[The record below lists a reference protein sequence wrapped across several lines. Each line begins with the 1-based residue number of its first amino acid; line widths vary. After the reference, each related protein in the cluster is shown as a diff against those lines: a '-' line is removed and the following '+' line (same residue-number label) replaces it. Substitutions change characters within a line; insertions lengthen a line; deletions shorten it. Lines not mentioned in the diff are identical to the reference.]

1 MVKFKKIIGIALFL
15 SFCNANA
22 SANFQSLGNGWNA
35 LTKQSDP
42 FDSSKVEI
50 MQIYKGSFI
59 FRCNEMNMKAPSYG
73 FESLS
78 FSANLKYVVDTN
90 APVDKKGGYST
101 YLGGSDLV
109 TDDRYYYF
117 KLSESDLKAFK
128 KGNVVKV
135 AGKYSSSGWFTKSLN
150 LIGFTKAYNKMCN

>member
-1 MVKFKKIIGIALFL
+1 MKFKKIIGVALFL
-15 SFCNANA
+15 SLGSANA
-22 SANFQSLGNGWNA
+22 STNFQDLGNGWKA

-50 MQIYKGSFI
+50 IQIYKDSFI
-59 FRCNEMNMKAPSYG
+59 FRCNEMNMESPSYG

-78 FSANLKYVVDTN
+78 FSANLKYVVDGNT
-90 APVDKKGGYST
+90 PVDKKGGYST

-109 TDDRYYYF
+109 TDDRYYYL
-117 KLSESDLKAFK
+117 KLSELDLSAFK

-135 AGKYSSSGWFTKSLN
+135 AGKYSTSGWFTKSLN